1 MEANKRALRCAEL
14 SPQSTNFFGRMQTL
28 MGLGMGQKWFWS
40 LPIKTYS
47 FCFLYVLYVDELLM
61 IRLKQPLNKYER
73 AMIQFRP
80 VKKSCLTQHLT
91 LKNTSKLNPVCNWG
105 HSALF

>member
-28 MGLGMGQKWFWS
+28 IGLGMGQKWFWS

-47 FCFLYVLYVDELLM
+47 FCFLYVALFCLLHNFTVEW
-61 IRLKQPLNKYER
+61 L
-73 AMIQFRP
+73 AG
-80 VKKSCLTQHLT
+80 LTQDYIHF
-91 LKNTSKLNPVCNWG
+91 S
-105 HSALF
+105 LF